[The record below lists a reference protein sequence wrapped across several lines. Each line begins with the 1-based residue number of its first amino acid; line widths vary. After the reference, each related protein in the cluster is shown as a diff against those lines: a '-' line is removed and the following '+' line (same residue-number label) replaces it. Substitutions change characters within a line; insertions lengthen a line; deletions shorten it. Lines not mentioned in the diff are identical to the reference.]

1 MSQLL
6 KLTTVTVVPGSPG
19 MPADPGQAY
28 QRARTIR
35 KTTKVTTLEPVFLLT
50 GVSKAGYLY
59 MQMKAYGETHDLAP
73 GPGLLAINFN
83 ASGLNFETDVFYQ
96 YVTRTVT
103 TVTYIPE
110 KPYRPP
116 RDPIPATPTQRLEDF
131 HLGWNSGARSIATY
145 AGNLSYSFKVQ
156 PTVSGVI
163 TGLSRP
169 GRDTGVSY
177 AEIEYALHFTGS
189 LFRVVESGQEKT
201 GFMTFAAGDVFT
213 IERKGYQV
221 NYKQNGTLVY
231 ASGVRAL

>member
-1 MSQLL
+1 MAGELR

-19 MPADPGQAY
+19 MPGDPGQAY

-35 KTTKVTTLEPVFLLT
+35 KTSQVTTLEPVAQY
-50 GVSKAGYLY
+50 VAGGDFRQLMSV
-59 MQMKAYGETHDLAP
+59 MQQAIYQGKTAN
-73 GPGLLAINFN
+73 LAIFDIV
-83 ASGLNFETDVFYQ
+83 SGLKDQSQTFYRA
-96 YVTRTVT
+96 VTRTVT

-131 HLGWNSGARSIATY
+131 HLGWNSGARSVLTY
-145 AGNLSYSFKVQ
+145 TGNLSYSFKVL
-156 PTVSGVI
+156 PTVNGVI
-163 TGLSRP
+163 TGISRP

-177 AEIEYALHFTGS
+177 AEIEYALHFTGNH
-189 LFRVVESGQEKT
+189 FRVVESGAEKT
-201 GFMTFAAGDVFT
+201 GFGLFSAGDTFT

-231 ASGVRAL
+231 ASTVRAL